1 MDEEVQIPILE
12 MNVVGYRRQV
22 ERLAEVRRTRD
33 GRAVAVALRSLDAAA
48 RQENQNL
55 MEPILAAT
63 AAYATLQEMMDVL
76 RDVWGRYEEPVIV

>member
-12 MNVVGYRRQV
+12 MNVAGYRRQV
-22 ERLAEVRRTRD
+22 KRLAEVRRTRD